1 MIIANERD
9 VTAVVL
15 AEAARTPDA
24 RTREILQAGI
34 THLHAFVRDA
44 RLTENEFR
52 HLVMAIARLGQMTD
66 ASHNGSWS
74 RPARSACRRWCAC

>member
-9 VTAVVL
+9 VTAAVL

-24 RTREILQAGI
+24 RTREILQAGV

-44 RLTENEFR
+44 RLTESR
-52 HLVMAIARLGQMTD
+52 VPPGWCTCIARLGQMTT
-66 ASHNGSWS
+66 
-74 RPARSACRRWCAC
+74 RRTTR